1 MNGVFD
7 AYVFD
12 ACALIAFLDKEPEG
26 LKVKAL
32 IEQAEA
38 GECVIR
44 MSAVNWV
51 EVFYHFIRSAGEET
65 ADEIMAAAADLP
77 IILIDTIDPPARRA
91 VACLKARYSMSLA
104 DCFLCAAAL
113 SFQAVIVTKDGELR
127 AAEQGEGLSVL
138 WIT

>member
-38 GECVIR
+38 VDCVIR

-51 EVFYHFIRSAGEET
+51 EVFYHFIRSAWQET
-65 ADEIMAAAADLP
+65 ADAIMAAAAELP
-77 IILIDTIDPPARRA
+77 ITLIDTIDPPALRA
-91 VACLKARYSMSLA
+91 AACLKARYSMSLA

-113 SFQAVIVTKDGELR
+113 SFQASVVTKDGELR
-127 AAEQGEGLSVL
+127 AAE
-138 WIT
+138 

>member
-7 AYVFD
+7 AYFFD

-51 EVFYHFIRSAGEET
+51 EVYYHFIRSAGEET

-77 IILIDTIDPPARRA
+77 ITLIDTIDPPARRA
-91 VACLKARYSMSLA
+91 AACLKARYSMSLA

-113 SFQAVIVTKDGELR
+113 SFQAVVVTKDRELR